1 LAKAGNE
8 VAVTSKPSGSGF
20 AALSLAEKNAYL
32 GTLGAKQRMDLI
44 LGDPDAKR
52 LAAAMQ
58 PQEFFWLLK
67 EIGESDA
74 LGLLQIASPEQCLFI
89 LDMELWE
96 GYTFSEEKACRWLSY
111 FMEGGE
117 PRVHELLKH
126 LDFEF
131 LQLLLGRELVV
142 GGGVGDLSDDE
153 ERFGDYDHTFDG
165 VFMITYK
172 NPKHS
177 QLIGSFLSMLIKLDN
192 PLYTALMEGI
202 KGDVDLELEEQLQ
215 RFRTG
220 RLEDL
225 GFPPLDEALAIYARV
240 NPASFE
246 LRDDKKLLRPAGE
259 CGALI
264 PVPAEED
271 TLLFR
276 ALARADSEPLMQE
289 LNYLVNSALVAEGGA
304 FAEPEAMIGVLQRV
318 CGYLNIALEQ
328 LSAGDEAQ
336 AAKVLCGEELKR
348 VFQLGYSI
356 VLELKFAAQATTT
369 VDYATGKLLA
379 GLKSKRPRYYRGL
392 DPDGIDGYREFK
404 NLDDVKRAAGL
415 LGQLRG

>member
-1 LAKAGNE
+1 MTKAGNE
-8 VAVTSKPSGSGF
+8 IAVTSKLSEGGF
-20 AALSLAEKNAYL
+20 AALPFADKNAYL
-32 GTLGAKQRMDLI
+32 RTLGAKQRMDLI
-44 LGDPDAKR
+44 LSDPDARR

-67 EIGESDA
+67 EIGETDA
-74 LGLLQIASPEQCLFI
+74 LGLLQVASPEQCLFI
-89 LDMELWE
+89 LDMELWD

-111 FMEGGE
+111 FLEGGE
-117 PRVHELLKH
+117 PRIHELLNH

-131 LQLLLGRELVV
+131 LQLFLGRELVV
-142 GGGVGDLSDDE
+142 VGGVGDLSEDE
-153 ERFGDYDHTFDG
+153 ERFGDYDLTLDG
-165 VFMITYK
+165 VFMLSFK
-172 NPKHS
+172 NPQHS
-177 QLIGSFLSMLIKLDN
+177 QVIGTFLSMLIKLDN

-202 KGDVDLELEEQLQ
+202 KGDVDLELEEQIQ

-225 GFPPLDEALAIYARV
+225 GFPPLDEALSIYARV

-246 LRDDKKLLRPAGE
+246 LHDDKELLRAAGE
-259 CGALI
+259 CGGL
-264 PVPAEED
+264 VPIHAQED

-276 ALARADSEPLMQE
+276 ALALADSEPLMQE

-304 FAEPEAMIGVLQRV
+304 FAEPEAMTDVLQRV

-328 LSAGDEAQ
+328 LSGGDEPT
-336 AAKVLCGEELKR
+336 AAKILHGEQLKR
-348 VFQLGYSI
+348 LFQLGYSI
-356 VLELKFAAQATTT
+356 VLELKFAAQDTET
-369 VDYATGKLLA
+369 VDYASGKLLS
-379 GLKSKRPRYYRGL
+379 GLKAKRPHFYRGL

-404 NLDDVKRAAGL
+404 NLTDVRRAAGL